1 MAAPRHELWPTVLKK
16 RSVRQPTTGFRI
28 SHHIVSFFFAAAGQ
42 DHDATGMQNLS
53 YTKAL
58 RKQKWLGDVQTWK
71 IQALFGLEKFTC
83 SQACIRALKAVPKW
97 KKRNGDDANP
107 FNLSGKSM
115 RGVDTESLIGCGW
128 KQWSGCQEYHGKSI
142 DPYQGRSQAENQWV
156 PRLAFWPVRDWLSLR
171 SFIKR
176 QLRPVFLRSQASTH
190 RPKRG
195 FGKNRALRLL
205 VVSFT

>member
-1 MAAPRHELWPTVLKK
+1 MFTSLYP
-16 RSVRQPTTGFRI
+16 SVESSPQ
-28 SHHIVSFFFAAAGQ
+28 
-42 DHDATGMQNLS
+42 M
-53 YTKAL
+53 
-58 RKQKWLGDVQTWK
+58 
-71 IQALFGLEKFTC
+71 
-83 SQACIRALKAVPKW
+83 

-156 PRLAFWPVRDWLSLR
+156 PRLAFRPVRDRLSLR

-176 QLRPVFLRSQASTH
+176 QLRPVFLRSQASTR

-195 FGKNRALRLL
+195 FGKNRALLLL

>member
-1 MAAPRHELWPTVLKK
+1 MPCINRCVVLPRLWLHLAMSYNQQCWESF
-16 RSVRQPTTGFRI
+16 RSDSQRLDFAFRTMSCHFSLQP
-28 SHHIVSFFFAAAGQ
+28 AGQ

-71 IQALFGLEKFTC
+71 IQALFDLEKFTC

-142 DPYQGRSQAENQWV
+142 DPYQGRSQAENQ
-156 PRLAFWPVRDWLSLR
+156 
-171 SFIKR
+171 
-176 QLRPVFLRSQASTH
+176 
-190 RPKRG
+190 
-195 FGKNRALRLL
+195 
-205 VVSFT
+205 